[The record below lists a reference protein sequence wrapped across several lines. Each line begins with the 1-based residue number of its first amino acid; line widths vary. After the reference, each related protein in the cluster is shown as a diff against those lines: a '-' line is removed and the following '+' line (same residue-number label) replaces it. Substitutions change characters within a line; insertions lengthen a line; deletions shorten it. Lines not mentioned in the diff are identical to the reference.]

1 MSVLGGY
8 LPNEVICTLIV
19 IGDCVHEL
27 HSAPP
32 TATPPEQMNTINL
45 HQLEYEA
52 ENCALIFRLRA
63 YNIYSENRGL
73 YVTLMMVCFSVL
85 DTHKQSCNI

>member
-32 TATPPEQMNTINL
+32 TATPPQQMNTINL

-52 ENCALIFRLRA
+52 ENCALIYRLRG
-63 YNIYSENRGL
+63 YNIYSKESRAL
-73 YVTLMMVCFSVL
+73 CYARS
-85 DTHKQSCNI
+85 

>member
-32 TATPPEQMNTINL
+32 TPPEQMNTINL

-63 YNIYSENRGL
+63 YNIYSENRDGL
-73 YVTLMMVCFSVL
+73 LLCFRYTQTEL
-85 DTHKQSCNI
+85 